1 MRVRLAPV
9 AALLALAGAGLLL
22 TGFLAVPRGG
32 RDVDMPLT
40 VEKFAFSP
48 PRVSV
53 EAGDRVTFR
62 IRSLDI
68 THGFAVEGTGV
79 DATILPGRE
88 VRVTVQA
95 GRPGK
100 IRYRCSVICGPLHP
114 FMVGEIIVEPN
125 RWPLWGGGLML
136 VVGFLA
142 SAGLARPG
150 MRRDLLRWRPLGW
163 LLTRRPFQFALI
175 APNLLVFTL
184 IVLAGLVGTATGAMN
199 VSTIFVWLAW
209 WGLLVLVLIPLG
221 GRAWCAMCPL
231 PAPGE
236 WLARGAIVERRMR
249 GWGLGWPWPKALR
262 NLWPA
267 FGGLLLL
274 VLFGLVVT
282 TRPIV
287 TAALL
292 LGLAAVALVTH
303 LLFERRVFCRYLCP
317 VGGLLGV
324 YALAAPIELRAR
336 DLDVCRACRD
346 KPCFRGGAG
355 YPCPTFQFPGS
366 GLMRNTYCLLC
377 TECLK
382 ACPHDNLALSLRLF
396 GADLRVSRGARA
408 DEAWIALL
416 LLGTALAHSV
426 IKLGPWGWIKSW
438 ANLDGPVEFLFYS
451 GLFLGA
457 VLGVLPGLH
466 LVAAWLSRALAG
478 APSLRLGKLFVAYAY
493 ALIPLSLAAWM
504 AFTLAVVLP
513 NLSYIPRVLSD
524 PLGWGWDLFGTRE
537 TTWTWV
543 PLGLLPW
550 AQLGLL
556 LAGLWGSVRAAREIV
571 RDALGEAEAARR
583 GLVPLAGF
591 LGLLAWAFLALYLG

>member
-125 RWPLWGGGLML
+125 RWPVWGGGLVL

-163 LLTRRPFQFALI
+163 LLTRRSFQFALI

-221 GRAWCAMCPL
+221 G
-231 PAPGE
+231 
-236 WLARGAIVERRMR
+236 
-249 GWGLGWPWPKALR
+249 
-262 NLWPA
+262 
-267 FGGLLLL
+267 
-274 VLFGLVVT
+274 
-282 TRPIV
+282 
-287 TAALL
+287 
-292 LGLAAVALVTH
+292 
-303 LLFERRVFCRYLCP
+303 
-317 VGGLLGV
+317 
-324 YALAAPIELRAR
+324 
-336 DLDVCRACRD
+336 
-346 KPCFRGGAG
+346 
-355 YPCPTFQFPGS
+355 
-366 GLMRNTYCLLC
+366 
-377 TECLK
+377 
-382 ACPHDNLALSLRLF
+382 
-396 GADLRVSRGARA
+396 
-408 DEAWIALL
+408 
-416 LLGTALAHSV
+416 
-426 IKLGPWGWIKSW
+426 
-438 ANLDGPVEFLFYS
+438 
-451 GLFLGA
+451 
-457 VLGVLPGLH
+457 
-466 LVAAWLSRALAG
+466 
-478 APSLRLGKLFVAYAY
+478 
-493 ALIPLSLAAWM
+493 
-504 AFTLAVVLP
+504 
-513 NLSYIPRVLSD
+513 
-524 PLGWGWDLFGTRE
+524 
-537 TTWTWV
+537 
-543 PLGLLPW
+543 
-550 AQLGLL
+550 
-556 LAGLWGSVRAAREIV
+556 
-571 RDALGEAEAARR
+571 
-583 GLVPLAGF
+583 
-591 LGLLAWAFLALYLG
+591 